1 MNRRLLF
8 ACIAFFAAAAV
19 FAGGRRQTQE
29 APAKDT
35 VVFGVNLSATGLF
48 HPTLNTSNADREV
61 VFLVFNRLVATDP
74 AGGYVPELAESYTV
88 SPDARVYTF
97 NLRRDVKWTDG
108 QPFTAEDAAFT
119 YETTAHP
126 KFFRGIDEFARR
138 LEGADAY
145 YEGTAPNVS
154 GIKVIDPY
162 TISFT
167 FSAPYRDAMV
177 KFIDIPV
184 LAKHIWSQ
192 VPVENWMEQGD
203 LLRNPV
209 GTGPYKL
216 AEYVQDQYVRLE
228 RNEAYFKGPAKIKT
242 FILKRSN
249 PDTRQIEVING
260 ELDVARVVSWKD
272 RDLADYTS
280 RNIPIVEV
288 KNIMVYYIVFN
299 TTDPVFQDQRIRL
312 AAVHALDR
320 PALITAIENGHAVTA
335 ETLISP
341 HQTVYPKDITPYD
354 FNTAKSY
361 DLLRQAG
368 YTDSNGDGIVEKN
381 GQPLRVTLRYDNVD
395 DTVLAQL
402 VQAQLRKGGFD
413 VEIIGSDFNTV
424 LGVLRSTT
432 EPFQLA
438 FMGATYRPNPGAGTG
453 HMWMARYGDN
463 AENNRLIA
471 LANGST
477 NDQEAAANFGAWGKY
492 FHDQAPIAVLYF
504 KSTGYAVNP
513 RLVGY
518 EPTTTEWFPNVETW
532 YFK

>member
-1 MNRRLLF
+1 MKKTLF
-8 ACIAFFAAAAV
+8 FVVSLFFAAAAV
-19 FAGGRRQTQE
+19 FAGAGREAQA

-35 VVFGVNLSATGLF
+35 IVFGVNLSATGLF

-74 AGGYVPELAESYTV
+74 SGNYVPELAESYTA

-97 NLRRDVKWTDG
+97 KLRKDVTWTDG
-108 QPFTAEDAAFT
+108 QPFTAEDVAFT

-138 LEGADAY
+138 LEGAEAY
-145 YEGTAPNVS
+145 HEGTAPSVA
-154 GIKVIDPY
+154 GIKVLDPY
-162 TISFT
+162 TVSFT
-167 FSAPYRDAMV
+167 FAAPYRDAMV

-184 LAKHIWSQ
+184 LAKHIWSKA
-192 VPVENWMEQGD
+192 PVESWMEQGD

-228 RNEAYFKGPAKIKT
+228 RNEAYFKGAPKIKT

-260 ELDVARVVSWKD
+260 ELDAARVVSWKD
-272 RDLADYTS
+272 RDLSEYTR

-288 KNIMVYYIVFN
+288 KSIMAYYIVFN
-299 TTDPVFQDQRIRL
+299 STDEVFQDPRVRL

-320 PALITAIENGHAVTA
+320 QALITAIENGHAVTA

-341 HQTVYPKDITPYD
+341 NQLVYPKDITPYD
-354 FNTAKSY
+354 FNIAKSL
-361 DLLRQAG
+361 DLLREAG
-368 YTDSNGDGIVEKN
+368 YTDTNGDGIVEKN
-381 GQPLRVTLRYDNVD
+381 GQPLKVTLRYDNVD

-402 VQAQLRKGGFD
+402 VQAQLKKGGFD

-424 LGVLRSTT
+424 LGILRSTT
-432 EPFQLA
+432 EPFQIA
-438 FMGATYRPNPGAGTG
+438 FMGATYRPNPGYGAG
-453 HMWMARYGDN
+453 HMWMARYVNDE
-463 AENNRLIA
+463 ENNRLIA
-471 LANGST
+471 QANGST
-477 NDQEAAANFGAWGKY
+477 NDQEAIAHFGAWGKY

>member
-1 MNRRLLF
+1 MKKTLLV
-8 ACIAFFAAAAV
+8 AIPLFFAAVTV
-19 FAGGRRQTQE
+19 FAGAGRE
-29 APAKDT
+29 AQAVPAKDT
-35 VVFGVNLSATGLF
+35 IVFGVNLSATGLF

-74 AGGYVPELAESYTV
+74 SGNYVPELAESYTV

-97 NLRRDVKWTDG
+97 KLRKDVKWTDG
-108 QPFTAEDAAFT
+108 QPFTAEDVAFT

-138 LEGADAY
+138 LEGAEAY
-145 YEGTAPNVS
+145 HEGTVSNVS

-162 TISFT
+162 TVSFT
-167 FSAPYRDAMV
+167 FAAPYRDAMV

-184 LAKHIWSQ
+184 LAKHIWSKA
-192 VPVENWMEQGD
+192 PVESWMEQGD

-216 AEYVQDQYVRLE
+216 VEYVQDQYVRLE
-228 RNEAYFKGPAKIKT
+228 RNEGYFKGAPKIKT

-272 RDLADYTS
+272 RDLSEYTR

-288 KNIMVYYIVFN
+288 KSIMAYYIVFN
-299 TTDPVFQDQRIRL
+299 TTDEVFQDPRIRL

-320 PALITAIENGHAVTA
+320 QALITAIENGHAVTA

-341 HQTVYPKDITPYD
+341 NQLVYPKSITPYD
-354 FNTAKSY
+354 FNTAKSL
-361 DLLRQAG
+361 DLLREAG
-368 YTDSNGDGIVEKN
+368 YTDTNGDGIVEKN
-381 GQPLRVTLRYDNVD
+381 GQPLKVTLRYDNVD

-402 VQAQLRKGGFD
+402 VQAQLKKGGFD

-424 LGVLRSTT
+424 LGILRSTT
-432 EPFQLA
+432 EPFQIA
-438 FMGATYRPNPGAGTG
+438 FMGATYRPNPGYGAG
-453 HMWMARYGDN
+453 HMWMARYVNDE
-463 AENNRLIA
+463 ENNRLIA
-471 LANGST
+471 QANGST
-477 NDQEAAANFGAWGKY
+477 NDQEAIANFGAWGKY
-492 FHDQAPIAVLYF
+492 LHDRAPIAVLYF

>member
-1 MNRRLLF
+1 MKKILF
-8 ACIAFFAAAAV
+8 VVLALFLGTVTA
-19 FAGGRRQTQE
+19 FAGAGRQE
-29 APAKDT
+29 QQAKDT
-35 VVFGVNLSATGLF
+35 IVFGVNLSATGLF

-61 VFLVFNRLVATDP
+61 VFLVFSRLVATDP
-74 AGGYVPELAESYTV
+74 AGNYVPELAESYTV
-88 SPDARVYTF
+88 SEDSRVYTF
-97 NLRRDVKWTDG
+97 KLRRDVKWTDG
-108 QPFTAEDAAFT
+108 QPFTAEDVAFT

-126 KFFRGIDEFARR
+126 KFFRGIDEFASR

-145 YEGTAPNVS
+145 FNGAPNVS
-154 GIKVIDPY
+154 GIRVIDPY
-162 TISFT
+162 TVSFT
-167 FSAPYRDAMV
+167 FAAPYRDAMV
-177 KFIDIPV
+177 KFIDKPV
-184 LAKHIWSQ
+184 LAKHIWSRI
-192 VPVENWMEQGD
+192 PVENWMEQGD

-209 GTGPYKL
+209 GTGPYKI

-228 RNEAYFKGPAKIKT
+228 RNEDYFKGAPRIKT

-272 RDLADYTS
+272 RDLEEYTR

-288 KNIMVYYIVFN
+288 KNIMAYYIVFN
-299 TTDPVFQDQRIRL
+299 TTDPVFQDSRIRL

-335 ETLISP
+335 ETLIAP
-341 HQTVYPKDITPYD
+341 NQPVYPRDIVPYD
-354 FNTAKSY
+354 FNTGKSY
-361 DLLRQAG
+361 ELLRQAG
-368 YTDSNGDGIVEKN
+368 YVDTNGDGIVERN
-381 GQPLRVTLRYDNVD
+381 GQPLKVTLRYDNVD

-424 LGVLRSTT
+424 LGILRSTT
-432 EPFQLA
+432 EPFQIA
-438 FMGATYRPNPGAGTG
+438 FMGATYRPNPGSGAA
-453 HMWMARYGDN
+453 HMWMARYVNDP
-463 AENNRLIA
+463 ENNRLIS

-477 NDQEAAANFGAWGKY
+477 NDREAIANFGAWGKY
-492 FHDQAPIAVLYF
+492 FHDRAPIAVLYF

-532 YFK
+532 YFR